1 MGELLALFS
10 PEFSSAR
17 PERIR
22 YFEIKQIVLCP
33 DYKPAP
39 AFGGLMVRTLAKPLY
54 RRAPCTTTILL
65 DFLLKLL
72 DCGERFLRCV
82 GRFTSFPESQRKPGH
97 SEIN

>member
-10 PEFSSAR
+10 PEFSSAW

-33 DYKPAP
+33 GCKPAP

-54 RRAPCTTTILL
+54 RRALCTKTVPLE
-65 DFLLKLL
+65 FLLKQP
-72 DCGERFLRCV
+72 DRSG
-82 GRFTSFPESQRKPGH
+82 
-97 SEIN
+97 